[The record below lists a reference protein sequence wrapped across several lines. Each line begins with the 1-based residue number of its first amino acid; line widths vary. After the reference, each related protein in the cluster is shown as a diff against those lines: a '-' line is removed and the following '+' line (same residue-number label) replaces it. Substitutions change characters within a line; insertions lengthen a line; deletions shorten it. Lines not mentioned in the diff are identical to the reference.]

1 MVPAM
6 ESCADKPTGAEVGW
20 RTLRTRRPFKNDV
33 FAVRED
39 KVKLPGGKRKSIAYL
54 ERTAA
59 VIIVPVTAKGE
70 IVLINHYRYPV
81 DEWCLEVPAGG
92 IEDAPNESLE
102 ECARRELREEV
113 GGSCQSLTYVAGFYS
128 ANSLMDEKCH
138 VFLAEEVSLQDP
150 PERGAAELMETR
162 LLQGAEAL
170 ALVRAGRMTDGQCAL
185 AILLCE
191 PLLRAKGLLSEV
203 SHLD

>member
-1 MVPAM
+1 M
-6 ESCADKPTGAEVGW
+6 ESSADKPTGAEAGW
-20 RTLRTRRPFKNDV
+20 RTLSTRRPFKNDV

-39 KVKLPGGKRKSIAYL
+39 EVELPGGKRKSIAYL

-59 VIIVPVTAKGE
+59 VIIVPVTREGE

-92 IEDAPNESLE
+92 IDSPDETLKKA
-102 ECARRELREEV
+102 ARRELREEV
-113 GGSCQSLTYVAGFYS
+113 GGRCRSLVYVAEFYS

-138 VFLAEEVSLQDP
+138 VFLAEGVALQDAP
-150 PERGAAELMETR
+150 DRGAAELMETR
-162 LLQGAEAL
+162 LLPAEEAL
-170 ALVRAGRMTDGQCAL
+170 ALVRAGWMMDGQCAL

-191 PLLRAKGLLSEV
+191 PLLREKGYLAAKGV
-203 SHLD
+203 

>member
-1 MVPAM
+1 M
-6 ESCADKPTGAEVGW
+6 ESRADKLTGAKAGW
-20 RTLRTRRPFKNDV
+20 RTLSTRRPFANNV

-39 KVKLPGGKRKSIAYL
+39 EVELPGGKRKSIAYL

-59 VIIVPVTAKGE
+59 VIIVPVTAEGE
-70 IVLINHYRYPV
+70 IVLINHYRYAV

-113 GGSCQSLTYVAGFYS
+113 GGSCQSLLYVAGFYS

-138 VFLAEEVSLQDP
+138 VFLAEEVSLQE

-162 LLQGAEAL
+162 LLPAKEAI
-170 ALVRAGRMTDGQCAL
+170 ALVRAGRMTDGQCVL

-191 PLLRAKGLLSEV
+191 PLLREKGLLGSQAGG
-203 SHLD
+203 LTP